1 MPPKQ
6 TSEQKAA
13 AAAKQAESRRAI
25 REAQTA
31 EKTQANL
38 DRLDQQKRDLRERA
52 LLTPL
57 SRNRASDRLENASVN
72 RA

>member
-13 AAAKQAESRRAI
+13 TAAKQAESRRA
-25 REAQTA
+25 
-31 EKTQANL
+31 KTQANL

-52 LLTPL
+52 LQTPL